1 MVKIKHKIIGAL
13 IALGISIA
21 IPMTIHADNQD
32 VMDNANVLNN
42 QTEQYIKQVNDND
55 LAKVKGRPQI
65 AVITEKQVFGDIAKA
80 RQAYS
85 SANTPKEKMKAHTQL
100 NQSTGM
106 LINVIHERY
115 PKLES
120 NQNVQDLMTQLE
132 GSENRI
138 ATERQNYIAT
148 VRAYN
153 QSVVNFPSSIVA
165 NAKDC
170 HTIPYYKANDKA
182 QEAPQVNLNN

>member
-42 QTEQYIKQVNDND
+42 QTEQYIKQVNDKD

-85 SANTPKEKMKAHTQL
+85 SANTPKEKMKADTQL